1 MNRMETVPN
10 ELNLVKNVAD
20 FRLIRGKTITTKKR
34 GTFRYNDYHHIIIL
48 IDNCREHCP
57 ASRVLQYWVGSGQ
70 VLDKISG
77 SGSGSGQVGMA
88 KYTMGN
94 ILVSFLLPGISGY
107 FVYYQLCRV
116 LSGISGFTHIY

>member
-57 ASRVLQYWVGSGQ
+57 AGRVLQYWVGSGR
-70 VLDKISG
+70 VLDKIPG
-77 SGSGSGQVGMA
+77 SGSGSGRVRVSKNTIGYFQ
-88 KYTMGN
+88 
-94 ILVSFLLPGISGY
+94 VSFFLSGISGY
-107 FVYYQLCRV
+107 VGYFRVCRV
-116 LSGISGFTHIY
+116 FLGISGFTHTY

>member
-1 MNRMETVPN
+1 MNKMETVPN

-57 ASRVLQYWVGSGQ
+57 AGRVLQYWVGSGR
-70 VLDKISG
+70 VLDKIPG
-77 SGSGSGQVGMA
+77 SGSGRSVKIYTIGYFQVFF
-88 KYTMGN
+88 YSQV
-94 ILVSFLLPGISGY
+94 IPGIW
-107 FVYYQLCRV
+107 
-116 LSGISGFTHIY
+116 GISR